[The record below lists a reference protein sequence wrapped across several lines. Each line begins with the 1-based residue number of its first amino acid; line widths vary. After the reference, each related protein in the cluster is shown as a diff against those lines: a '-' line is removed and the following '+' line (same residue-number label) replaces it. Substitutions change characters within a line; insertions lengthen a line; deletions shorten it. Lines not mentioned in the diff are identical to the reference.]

1 LSLTNVTKGVSQKS
15 FTSMTFVIFKIDAR
29 SYRILKAP
37 ISQRLAPN
45 EADENRTESITQKT
59 PINAYEFD

>member
-1 LSLTNVTKGVSQKS
+1 
-15 FTSMTFVIFKIDAR
+15 MTFVIFKIDAR